1 VCSVPSRLTHRTE
14 TTSFGWYL
22 VVMVV
27 SEPGVVIGW
36 PLTAVITSPGTMPAT
51 SAAVSHST
59 PTMSAPAAIGATFCG
74 TTGWALP
81 VWQAELPLR
90 VPPALISSE
99 ACCVG
104 LWLSLVATSTPRKP
118 GTPM

>member
-1 VCSVPSRLTHRTE
+1 MPSWLTHWILTI
-14 TTSFGWYL
+14 SFGWYW
-22 VVMVV
+22 VVVVV
-27 SEPGVVIGW
+27 SEPGVVIAW

-59 PTMSAPAAIGATFCG
+59 PTMSAPAAIGAIFRG

-81 VWQAELPLR
+81 VWQAALPPR
-90 VPPALISSE
+90 VPAALISS
-99 ACCVG
+99 AASCVG
-104 LWLSLVATSTPRKP
+104 LSLSLVATSTPRKP

>member
-1 VCSVPSRLTHRTE
+1 MPSWLTHWTL
-14 TTSFGWYL
+14 TISFGWYW
-22 VVMVV
+22 VVVLV

-36 PLTAVITSPGTMPAT
+36 PLTAVITSPGTMCAA
-51 SAAVSHST
+51 SAAVPHST
-59 PTMSAPAAIGATFCG
+59 PTMSAPAAIGATFRG

-81 VWQAELPLR
+81 VSQAELPLR
-90 VPPALISSE
+90 VPPALISSA

-104 LWLSLVATSTPRKP
+104 LSLSLVATSTPRKP